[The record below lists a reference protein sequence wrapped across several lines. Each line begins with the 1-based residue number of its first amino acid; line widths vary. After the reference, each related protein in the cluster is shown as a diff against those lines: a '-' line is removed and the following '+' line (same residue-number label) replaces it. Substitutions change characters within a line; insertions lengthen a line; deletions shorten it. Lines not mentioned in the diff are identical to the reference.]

1 MAIISCGKINI
12 NFLIPILGGLIRI
25 IRNVAFEIF
34 KGNKKKSSEEHEIL
48 DKIFFSF
55 TNGFYTEFGM
65 IFAFIP
71 FIILKYQTKNTE
83 GPSKQ
88 NQARKNRLNKIIRKY
103 YDTYEKKN
111 IKSKY
116 ALICFAAFLD
126 FCQTFLFFPFQSECH
141 YNLWEFDI
149 LYLSLLSYIIL
160 KTKLYRHQFLSILI
174 IIILGLGLNVVTY
187 FKSISDD
194 KIINDKIY
202 PSEIIV
208 KSISDLFLCLWVVVN
223 KYIMEKYF
231 CSPYEICMLEGII
244 IVLVSVLCICII
256 IIINLINGNITTV
269 DFTSL
274 LGLDNPLLYLT
285 FMIVSSFYNISIY
298 VTSDK
303 LSPYHVLLA
312 LIVHEC
318 YFYVHTKLDANIIIL
333 NIIGFLILI
342 VILIIFLF
350 FIEILEFNLFDI
362 SKDTKKNI
370 GIRANRESN
379 YIPGSSEID
388 ENDNDNDEPVD
399 TQSLTSLLSHNNT
412 QNENENL

>member
-1 MAIISCGKINI
+1 
-12 NFLIPILGGLIRI
+12 
-25 IRNVAFEIF
+25 
-34 KGNKKKSSEEHEIL
+34 
-48 DKIFFSF
+48 
-55 TNGFYTEFGM
+55 
-65 IFAFIP
+65 
-71 FIILKYQTKNTE
+71 
-83 GPSKQ
+83 
-88 NQARKNRLNKIIRKY
+88 
-103 YDTYEKKN
+103 
-111 IKSKY
+111 
-116 ALICFAAFLD
+116 
-126 FCQTFLFFPFQSECH
+126 
-141 YNLWEFDI
+141 
-149 LYLSLLSYIIL
+149 
-160 KTKLYRHQFLSILI
+160 
-174 IIILGLGLNVVTY
+174 
-187 FKSISDD
+187 
-194 KIINDKIY
+194 
-202 PSEIIV
+202 
-208 KSISDLFLCLWVVVN
+208 
-223 KYIMEKYF
+223 MEKYF

-362 SKDTKKNI
+362 SRNTIKNI
-370 GIRANRESN
+370 GIRADRDND
-379 YIPGSSEID
+379 YISESSEID
-388 ENDNDNDEPVD
+388 EVDNDEPEGN
-399 TQSLTSLLSHNNT
+399 QSLSNLLSYNTT
-412 QNENENL
+412 QNENENV